1 MLEASHQIGN
11 PDEETS
17 NTLTQAFENKT
28 REQICL
34 VKLLPLEAFQN
45 EASLLDYPCWK
56 KVSVIASSHFL
67 SAHWKGQVPFPN
79 QFFRIK
85 TTVDT
90 NPFAKQT
97 TSFTKRLE

>member
-45 EASLLDYPCWK
+45 EASLLDYPC
-56 KVSVIASSHFL
+56 
-67 SAHWKGQVPFPN
+67 
-79 QFFRIK
+79 
-85 TTVDT
+85 
-90 NPFAKQT
+90 
-97 TSFTKRLE
+97 